1 MARSATLVSIIDDVL
16 VMLASM
22 LLFTPAIMKRLGIG
36 KDA

>member
-22 LLFTPAIMKRLGIG
+22 LRLQSDTEAPESRQG
-36 KDA
+36 D